1 MSRHGSYRL
10 TVSRSDKANSTKY
23 WRGSHLIKEWPFVC
37 SRPRVPPAPES
48 KKGTSGSKPIFSC
61 FLCRAPALFECNYG
75 NK

>member
-37 SRPRVPPAPES
+37 SRPRVPPGPGV
-48 KKGTSGSKPIFSC
+48 KKRNLREQANLFLFPLPSSC
-61 FLCRAPALFECNYG
+61 PL
-75 NK
+75 